1 MTRNDLFEMKQQVF
15 VGASVI
21 VAGCRQQVPPAAI
34 FTPGWGKQTSL
45 FISLLVVFLNSI
57 QLPLVSWGK
66 KSQDHVLMSRRMFR
80 YVLIAL
86 LGFLWFL
93 AVLITQYFYRLFF
106 SSGIIYNCLIHH
118 YLPLSPLRILHTKS
132 GAKKAPFSDV
142 RFLFLFFFVSRR
154 RNHLL
159 IYSSKK

>member
-1 MTRNDLFEMKQQVF
+1 MRE
-15 VGASVI
+15 
-21 VAGCRQQVPPAAI
+21 
-34 FTPGWGKQTSL
+34 
-45 FISLLVVFLNSI
+45 
-57 QLPLVSWGK
+57 

-106 SSGIIYNCLIHH
+106 SSGNIYNCLIHH

-142 RFLFLFFFVSRR
+142 RFLFLFFLSADEEI
-154 RNHLL
+154 
-159 IYSSKK
+159 IYLSTRQKNKYPYLSVRLSALVFKYRISAPRGRIVKENGLTLSL